1 MYSGV
6 FGDSESQKELS
17 PITHV
22 ARGQG
27 IPPFLI
33 LHVADRPDSKAQSGM
48 LAGALQDAGVS
59 AKIVPAEGKTHVTI
73 NSDLGLPDDKP
84 TQALWGFLD
93 GLLSGAKKTP

>member
-1 MYSGV
+1 MLVRAMPGPPGAASVGPPRSATYSGV
-6 FGDSESQKELS
+6 FGDSECQKELS

-22 ARGQG
+22 ARGKG

-59 AKIVPAEGKTHVTI
+59 A
-73 NSDLGLPDDKP
+73 D
-84 TQALWGFLD
+84 
-93 GLLSGAKKTP
+93 